1 MNAFSRLLC
10 NTANPKIRVLKVAEM
25 AVVDVLLGVL
35 KGIALVFD
43 AVTLPVYW
51 MMQRGTWEDRVAIQ

>member
-1 MNAFSRLLC
+1 
-10 NTANPKIRVLKVAEM
+10 M
-25 AVVDVLLGVL
+25 AAAAVDVFLGVL